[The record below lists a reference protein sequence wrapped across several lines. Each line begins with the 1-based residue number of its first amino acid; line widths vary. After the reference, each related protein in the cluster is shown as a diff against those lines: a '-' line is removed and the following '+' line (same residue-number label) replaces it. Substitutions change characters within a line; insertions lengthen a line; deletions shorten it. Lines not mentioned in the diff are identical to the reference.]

1 MLLTMIEDAII
12 QPMEYIDKFTKFE
25 VYYYKD
31 GMRVVEVEKPLTLA
45 QMLNRERRAY
55 MVKGIS

>member
-1 MLLTMIEDAII
+1 MIEDAII

-25 VYYYKD
+25 VYYYND
-31 GMRVVEVEKPLTLA
+31 DVRVVEVEKPLTLA